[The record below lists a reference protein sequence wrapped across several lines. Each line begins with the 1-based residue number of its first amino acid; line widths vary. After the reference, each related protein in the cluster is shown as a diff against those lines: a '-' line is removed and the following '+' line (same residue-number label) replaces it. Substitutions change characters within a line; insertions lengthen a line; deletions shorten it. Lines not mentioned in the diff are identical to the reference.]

1 MAGKKDIVEQALKLI
16 MGVGE
21 EISPHQRAENLSRF
35 VSGSKLLDDAGNP
48 QRLYHITNKDFDV
61 FKPGGEDPT
70 ISGPAIWLSPYAEK
84 QPAMHNVG
92 SGSGFKEGTN
102 VMPVYASIKNP
113 LVLDTPEMQDW
124 ARTVFANKSSEF
136 PYLISPEAKKAMQ
149 DEGYDGIILSG
160 GSGVDNDEVIAFE
173 GSQIKSAIGNTG
185 AYDPADPRIDRETG
199 GRIAKGLG
207 GWVDDVVKMAGKVI
221 SGVGEEAAP
230 VSRIGMNYKDV
241 TKRVPELTEAAKRV
255 QAGEIGQS
263 EYSAMVDRFKPVEP
277 YASVPN
283 PASVDDMVR
292 ALTAN
297 KREKIGKLADY
308 PEGHPVALR
317 LDIPAYTGHGVWVP
331 TIHDQKTFKSISHEP
346 AAHIAVAQFSI
357 PENKALAV
365 AAGGAK
371 GPFATIDGSLLKTP
385 PEAIHERAKAAM
397 NDPDWVQVGMDPE
410 RHSYFYDRKT
420 MQPVISAEEVIQVGP
435 LVLARKPVYGNAESF
450 KYSKGGSI
458 REGYSGKGRVVG
470 DVVDQALKLVTGAA
484 EESAPRIKLRSHDNR
499 PDWDKIMSDID
510 SQTNPHPFSDRER
523 VFNNRSTFEI
533 RPFENSLH
541 LGDIR
546 ALQPNQGAGTEL
558 LDFLKGIAD
567 KHGVPIT
574 GTAKAYHSGPG
585 YIADT
590 DKLADWYRRRGF
602 EIGDGYP
609 EDGYDIIY
617 NPRKQK
623 FSGGRIAKGPG
634 GIIDDVVS
642 MAGKLVAGEGEQA
655 AKTGIR
661 AYHGSPHD
669 FDKFDMS
676 KIGTGEGAQA
686 YGHGLYKTQKSD
698 IGRGY
703 RDSIM
708 AAQGIDPEMKIG
720 KTPINDFYSNM
731 EQRLARIPARQ
742 AEEGYNQ
749 LALLEDLAYGG
760 DVLYIREKAAQG
772 AYSPQTMDW
781 FEKTISPQFN
791 RKGRLYE
798 VNIAADPNTF
808 LDWDKPLSEQPQNV
822 LNVARPFFSEGL
834 PEQKQYGEIVKGGD
848 LYDMLVQRSGGVM
861 HGPKLDAAGIPSRL
875 PGGTKERLGMY
886 LSSQGIPGIKYLDA
900 GSRGVGDG
908 TRNYVVFDDK
918 LISII
923 RKYGIA
929 GASAMLGYNL
939 MENLDSKQALAA
951 TMADREYKESR
962 PKQAEGGSV
971 ENEDSWLDAAMTV
984 ARNAADKA
992 TFGTSKYAAAGADY
1006 LTDAALD
1013 ALGYENDADF
1023 DRALAEQEYAMKE
1036 GEEKNPAAAGA
1047 GDIIGYVAPYLAIGP
1062 AEGALTTLGYLSD
1075 YGGKVGKTGSLFARA
1090 LGFADG
1096 GEVPERGYLESVG
1109 DAINSAANPI
1119 RRVVGVRT
1127 VDLPEGMSEVDY
1139 GQLLNL
1145 AADILNRSMIGF
1157 SGADPYAKRPMKMP
1171 VSPKGK
1177 IVDRVPQD
1185 EDDDVNDALRIAKD
1199 AGGSTPVLM
1208 EDAKGN
1214 KYDVNGN
1221 IIPPT
1226 VTGPNPARSDATPQ
1240 ELGQKAAQDPVMFDE
1255 MMRRFAVPDRD
1266 IAEYEALRSEVAK
1279 QPQAVQQMT
1288 HIGAKPRREVTVD
1301 MPLLGGEYNLG
1312 TAPYD
1317 VASGLSG
1324 MAQTAYDL
1332 KTAPLY
1338 MTPFTAPIG
1347 AGLDVAEGVATGDPV
1362 QASLAALGAPG
1373 KFAKAAVIGGSN
1385 YLMSP
1390 AEAQAGPERWFSKAM
1405 KIAEEIPMNKM
1416 TGEQALAMLRKGT
1429 SPEELRWTGTDVF
1442 LQGKPQVTKQ
1452 ELIDYLSK
1460 NRVQTQDVVLGGSKP
1475 FRRDDV
1481 TPSETA
1487 IASMKQRWDE
1497 LSAEYEDQEN
1507 RYKAAINSGNKD
1519 LADAIRAASITTLA
1533 QRDKLHEKMIDD
1545 TIAEMGGLG
1554 KPTKFETH
1562 STPGGQN
1569 YEETLITLPKL
1580 PGTKPTEY
1588 QVYGAFPQSFKTR
1601 EEAED
1606 YIERINLLVKNS
1618 PSTGLARDFAKYPP
1632 RMQEIYEKPE
1642 FWEGHWDRSDV
1653 IAHVR
1658 SQILDATTP
1667 GANRPFKAW
1676 NGDEFQSKWGQEGRD
1691 QGFLTN
1697 EMKSKL
1703 FTELP
1708 EGYTVKLSDYQRSSG
1723 PERYSVFDPNGVEIG
1738 NGYGRDNAINSTIN
1752 YLNDQVR
1759 GTSASA
1765 IEEAPYV
1772 TSTEGWTD
1780 LAIKKSLDKAID
1792 SGSDYFT
1799 WTPGEVHAQRYNLG
1813 QYVSELHR
1821 AGSDLVGFDKN
1832 GKQVFT
1838 KTGITKEEL
1847 PKYIGKELA
1856 QKLDEAPVED
1866 GWKSI
1871 TGLDEMVGGRGM
1883 IEYYNKV
1890 VPRRLIEVIRK
1901 ATGKKPNIE
1910 IITVQ
1915 TANGPRQ
1922 QLGIRIDDDIRNAR
1936 FSDFNKGGR
1945 VTGGNS
1951 YGNDQ
1956 SIASALALTREY

>member
-16 MGVGE
+16 M
-21 EISPHQRAENLSRF
+21 
-35 VSGSKLLDDAGNP
+35 
-48 QRLYHITNKDFDV
+48 
-61 FKPGGEDPT
+61 
-70 ISGPAIWLSPYAEK
+70 
-84 QPAMHNVG
+84 
-92 SGSGFKEGTN
+92 
-102 VMPVYASIKNP
+102 
-113 LVLDTPEMQDW
+113 
-124 ARTVFANKSSEF
+124 
-136 PYLISPEAKKAMQ
+136 
-149 DEGYDGIILSG
+149 
-160 GSGVDNDEVIAFE
+160 
-173 GSQIKSAIGNTG
+173 
-185 AYDPADPRIDRETG
+185 
-199 GRIAKGLG
+199 
-207 GWVDDVVKMAGKVI
+207 
-221 SGVGEEAAP
+221 GVGEEAAP

-241 TKRVPELTEAAKRV
+241 TKRIPELTEAAQRV
-255 QAGEIGQS
+255 KAGEMSGA
-263 EYSAMVDRFKPVEP
+263 EYAKLVNFLKPVEP
-277 YASVPN
+277 YTSVPK
-283 PASVDDMVR
+283 PATLEEIYNAV
-292 ALTAN
+292 TAN
-297 KREKIGKLADY
+297 KRDKVGKIGNY
-308 PEGHPVALR
+308 EEGHPVSLR
-317 LDIPAYTGHGVWVP
+317 LDIPAYKDHGVWTP
-331 TIHDQKTFKSISHEP
+331 TIHDLTDNFATIAHEP
-346 AAHIAVAQFSI
+346 AAHISGGRFDI
-357 PENKALAV
+357 PQNKALNV
-365 AAGGAK
+365 AAGANK
-371 GPFATIDGSLLKTP
+371 SPFASIEGTLRKTP
-385 PEAIHERAKAAM
+385 LEDIQRMANEAL
-397 NDPDWVQVGMDPE
+397 NSDDWAQVGMDPE
-410 RHSYFYDRKT
+410 RHGYFYDRKT

-435 LVLARKPVYGNAESF
+435 LVLARKPVYGNPDDF
-450 KYSKGGSI
+450 KYAGGGRIAKGPGGWI
-458 REGYSGKGRVVG
+458 D
-470 DVVDQALKLVTGAA
+470 DVVKMAGKVITGEGDNVTRLSDVKSVRARDALIKQLKSSINQVKSGYFQAGRQALINRKSLDLHKSGMLPLQQGTIVTPPSTWDMPGDWRVSGYWYDEKDPRRFGYRLQNESGQTYDAA
-484 EESAPRIKLRSHDNR
+484 ASDPRAGLKRDN
-499 PDWDKIMSDID
+499 PYS
-510 SQTNPHPFSDRER
+510 F
-523 VFNNRSTFEI
+523 
-533 RPFENSLH
+533 
-541 LGDIR
+541 
-546 ALQPNQGAGTEL
+546 GAG
-558 LDFLKGIAD
+558 F
-567 KHGVPIT
+567 
-574 GTAKAYHSGPG
+574 KAYAGPNAAPPKPVASPVEKPA
-585 YIADT
+585 IAP
-590 DKLADWYRRRGF
+590 KSP
-602 EIGDGYP
+602 EILDAINKEYESLFGS
-609 EDGYDIIY
+609 ED
-617 NPRKQK
+617 PFKPK
-623 FSGGRIAKGPG
+623 AHGGRIAKGPG

-661 AYHGSPHD
+661 AYQGSPHD
-669 FDKFDMS
+669 FAAERLVRFPDGRTEYIVGQPDVLPDVPQGAEVLQDFPLGRMRMD

-686 YGHGLYKTQKSD
+686 YGHGLYAAEAEPTA
-698 IGRGY
+698 RGY
-703 RDSIM
+703 RDALTDRASSFRVENIDM
-708 AAQGIDPEMKIG
+708 PKWILRGIEGSPDRAGTIAKYRE
-720 KTPINDFYSNM
+720 DFQN
-731 EQRLARIPARQ
+731 R
-742 AEEGYNQ
+742 
-749 LALLEDLAYGG
+749 LLEAQKEAEGSHQPWLASGKISSAKDILAG
-760 DVLYIREKAAQG
+760 LDALERG
-772 AYSPQTMDW
+772 ASLPHT
-781 FEKTISPQFN
+781 S
-791 RKGRLYE
+791 GRMYE
-798 VNIAADPNTF
+798 VNIAADPKTDFINY
-808 LDWDKPLSEQPQNV
+808 DAPWEDQPQKVKEAFSYLAKNKPDGSD
-822 LNVARPFFSEGL
+822 LARRIEAPIFAQEASDRG
-834 PEQKQYGEIVKGGD
+834 VKGI
-848 LYDMLVQRSGGVM
+848 Q
-861 HGPKLDAAGIPSRL
+861 
-875 PGGTKERLGMY
+875 
-886 LSSQGIPGIKYLDA
+886 YLDA
-900 GSRGVGDG
+900 GSRGTVAPTIKPKNGKFEVYWGNDPSPVDTFATREAAEAAAREIDG
-908 TRNYVVFDDK
+908 RTRNYVVFDDK

-939 MENLDSKQALAA
+939 MDQLDSKQALAA
-951 TMADREYKESR
+951 TMADQDFQKNS
-962 PKQAEGGSV
+962 KTKAEGGAV
-971 ENEDSWLDAAMTV
+971 EDEEGWLDTALTV

-992 TFGTSKYAAAGADY
+992 TFGTSKYGMAGADY

-1023 DRALAEQEYAMKE
+1023 DRSLAEQEYAMKE
-1036 GEEKNPAAAGA
+1036 GEEKHPAAAGV
-1047 GDIIGYVAPYLAIGP
+1047 GDILGYVAPYLAVGP
-1062 AEGALTTLGYLSD
+1062 AQGALSTLGYASD

-1090 LGFADG
+1090 LGYADG

-1214 KYDVNGN
+1214 KYDINGN

-1240 ELGQKAAQDPVMFDE
+1240 ELGQKAAQDPAMFDE

-1324 MAQTAYDL
+1324 MAQTAYDF

-1347 AGLDVAEGVATGDPV
+1347 AGLDIAEGVATGDPV

-1405 KIAEEIPMNKM
+1405 KIAQEIPMNKM

-1475 FRRDDV
+1475 TRRDDV

-1507 RYKAAINSGNKD
+1507 RYKAAINAGNKD

-1533 QRDKLHEKMIDD
+1533 KREMLHEKMIDD

-1738 NGYGRDNAINSTIN
+1738 NGYGRDNAINSIIN
-1752 YLNDQVR
+1752 YLNDQIR

-1945 VTGGNS
+1945 VTGGNTYDNS
-1951 YGNDQ
+1951 K
-1956 SIASALALTREY
+1956 SVEHALALTSEY